1 MELFQT
7 DRDTGGLPEYG
18 KMKYSTQSETLKE
31 GLMATLWALRRLP
44 KFVRILTCLVYYTV
58 FIAQR
63 DLKLF
68 QRQQ

>member
-1 MELFQT
+1 MEHFQT
-7 DRDTGGLPEYG
+7 DKDTAGRTEYG
-18 KMKYSTQSETLKE
+18 KMKYSTQSDIKG
-31 GLMATLWALRRLP
+31 GLMATSWALRRLP

-58 FIAQR
+58 FIAWR